1 MERSLPAIRTSE
13 GSDRVLPATRV
24 VSAAIVPFLVAAF
37 AVLFPVPSDT
47 GRLFAWEIEA
57 PMTAM
62 VLGAVY
68 LGGAYFFVRALR
80 ARSWQAVRGG
90 FLPIALFATLLGIAT
105 IQYWGVFNH
114 HQLAFWLWAGLY
126 FTTPFLILGV
136 WLLNRRQEARAEPD
150 DRQLP
155 AGTAT
160 AIAVVGGL
168 ALLTGLLLFLLP
180 QRAIA
185 LWPWPLTP
193 LTAQVLGAIWC
204 LGSAGLGALVDRR
217 WSSARIPMQVA
228 VLMLTLI
235 AVAAGRARAGFAPA
249 NPLTRLWAGGIAG
262 LLLALGVLYVRMEH
276 RWTPVHRSR

>member
-1 MERSLPAIRTSE
+1 MERSLPAVTTSQ

-24 VSAAIVPFLVAAF
+24 VSAAIVPFLVIAF

-47 GRLFAWEIEA
+47 GRLFAWEIKA

-68 LGGAYFFVRALR
+68 LGGAYFFVRALC
-80 ARSWQAVRGG
+80 AKSWQAVRGG
-90 FLPIALFATLLGIAT
+90 FLPIALFATLLGITT
-105 IQYWGVFNH
+105 IERWDQFNRR
-114 HQLAFWLWAGLY
+114 QLAFWLWAGLY

-136 WLLNRRQEARAEPD
+136 WLFNRGQEARAVPD

-155 AGTAT
+155 AGVAT

-168 ALLTGLLLFLLP
+168 ALLTGLFLFLLP

-193 LTAQVLGAIWC
+193 LTAQVLGGVWC
-204 LGSAGLGALVDRR
+204 LGSTGLGALVDRR
-217 WSSARIPMQVA
+217 WNSARIHIQVA

-235 AVAAGRARAGFAPA
+235 AVAAGRAHAGFAPA
-249 NPLTRLWAGGIAG
+249 NPLTWLWAAGIAG
-262 LLLALGVLYVRMEH
+262 VLLALGVLYIRMEH
-276 RWTPVHRSR
+276 TWTPVHRSR